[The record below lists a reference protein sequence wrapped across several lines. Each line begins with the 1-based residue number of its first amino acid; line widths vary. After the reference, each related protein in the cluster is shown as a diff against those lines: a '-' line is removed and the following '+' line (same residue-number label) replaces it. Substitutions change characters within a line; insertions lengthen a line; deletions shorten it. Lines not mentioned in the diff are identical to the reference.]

1 MRNEIL
7 KILDECRAE
16 IVTNMQAEGVT
27 VTGKTSSSL
36 AVEDRGEHLVLLQ
49 RPEGAP
55 IETTQFGRPKGK
67 VPQGFKDIIRQ
78 WILDKGITPK
88 EAPPYKRKE
97 SVNWIPKYTPQER
110 NLMRAAGA
118 IAYVIAN
125 GSKKIPE
132 GGTQRHRNPK
142 TNIYTEPID
151 KAIDKIS
158 NFLLTE
164 ITTNIRK

>member
-27 VTGKTSSSL
+27 VTGRTSGSL

-55 IETTQFGRPKGK
+55 IETTQFGRDGGK
-67 VPQGFKDIIRQ
+67 VPAGFRQIIKQWIIDKKIQTKDIPYIRKPSERWQ
-78 WILDKGITPK
+78 PM
-88 EAPPYKRKE
+88 
-97 SVNWIPKYTPQER
+97 YTPQER
-110 NLMRAAGA
+110 GLAAAAGA
-118 IAYVIAN
+118 IAHKIA
-125 GSKKIPE
+125 KV
-132 GGTQRHRNPK
+132 GTDRFANPK
-142 TNIYTEPID
+142 QNIYTEPID

>member
-7 KILDECRAE
+7 KIIDECRAE

-27 VTGKTSSSL
+27 VTGRTAGSL
-36 AVEDRGEHLVLLQ
+36 SVEDRGEHLVLVQ
-49 RPEGAP
+49 KPEGAP
-55 IETTQFGRPKGK
+55 IETTQFGRGGGK
-67 VPQGFKDIIRQ
+67 VPFGFRQIIKQ
-78 WILDKGITPK
+78 WIVDRKIPTQPIPYIRTPSDRWQ
-88 EAPPYKRKE
+88 PM
-97 SVNWIPKYTPQER
+97 YTPQER
-110 NLMRAAGA
+110 GLAAAAGA
-118 IAYVIAN
+118 IAHKIAT
-125 GSKKIPE
+125 I
-132 GGTQRHRNPK
+132 GTERFSNPN

>member
-16 IVTNMQAEGVT
+16 IETNMQAEGVT
-27 VTGKTSSSL
+27 VTGRTAGSL

-49 RPEGAP
+49 KPEGAP
-55 IETTQFGRPKGK
+55 LETTQFGREGGK
-67 VPQGFKDIIRQ
+67 VPFGFRQIIKQWIIDKKIQTKDIPYIRKPSERWQ
-78 WILDKGITPK
+78 PM
-88 EAPPYKRKE
+88 
-97 SVNWIPKYTPQER
+97 YTPQER
-110 NLMRAAGA
+110 GLAAAAGA
-118 IAYVIAN
+118 IAHKIAT
-125 GSKKIPE
+125 I
-132 GGTQRHRNPK
+132 GTERFSNPN

>member
-16 IVTNMQAEGVT
+16 IVTNMQAEGVK
-27 VTGKTSSSL
+27 VTGRTSGSL

-55 IETTQFGRPKGK
+55 LETTQFGREAGK
-67 VPQGFKDIIRQ
+67 VPTGFRQIIKQ
-78 WILDKGITPK
+78 WITDRKIPTQPIPYIRTPS
-88 EAPPYKRKE
+88 A
-97 SVNWIPKYTPQER
+97 NWQPMYTPEER
-110 NLMRAAGA
+110 GLAAAAGA
-118 IAYVIAN
+118 IAHKIA
-125 GSKKIPE
+125 KV
-132 GGTQRHRNPK
+132 GTDRFANPK
-142 TNIYTEPID
+142 QNIYTEPID
-151 KAIDKIS
+151 KAIEKIS

>member
-27 VTGKTSSSL
+27 VTGRTSGSL
-36 AVEDRGEHLVLLQ
+36 AVEDRGEHLVLIQ

-55 IETTQFGRPKGK
+55 IETTQFGREGGK
-67 VPQGFKDIIRQ
+67 VPFGFRQIIKQWIIDKKIQTKDIPYIRKPSERWQ
-78 WILDKGITPK
+78 PM
-88 EAPPYKRKE
+88 
-97 SVNWIPKYTPQER
+97 YTPQER
-110 NLMRAAGA
+110 GLAAAAGA
-118 IAYVIAN
+118 IAHKIA
-125 GSKKIPE
+125 KV
-132 GGTQRHRNPK
+132 GTDRFANPK
-142 TNIYTEPID
+142 QNIYTEPID

-158 NFLLTE
+158 NFLLIE

>member
-1 MRNEIL
+1 MREQIL
-7 KILDECRAE
+7 KILTDCKAE
-16 IVTNMQAEGVT
+16 IINNMQAEGVT
-27 VTGKTSSSL
+27 VTGRTANSL
-36 AVEDRGEHLVLLQ
+36 TVEDRGDHLVLVQ
-49 RPEGAP
+49 KPEGAP
-55 IETTQFGRPKGK
+55 LETTQFGRPKGK

-110 NLMRAAGA
+110 NLARAAA
-118 IAYVIAN
+118 SIAYVIAN
-125 GSKKIPE
+125 GSKNIPE
-132 GGTQRHRNPK
+132 GGTQRHRTPK

>member
-27 VTGKTSSSL
+27 VTGRTSGSL
-36 AVEDRGEHLVLLQ
+36 VVEDRGEHLVLLQ

-55 IETTQFGRPKGK
+55 LETTQFGREGGK
-67 VPQGFKDIIRQ
+67 VPFGFRQIIKQWIIDKKIQTKDIPYIRKPSERWQ
-78 WILDKGITPK
+78 PM
-88 EAPPYKRKE
+88 
-97 SVNWIPKYTPQER
+97 YTPQER
-110 NLMRAAGA
+110 GLAAAAGA
-118 IAYVIAN
+118 IAHKIA
-125 GSKKIPE
+125 KV
-132 GGTQRHRNPK
+132 GTDRFANPK
-142 TNIYTEPID
+142 QNIYTEPID
-151 KAIDKIS
+151 KAIEKIS

>member
-27 VTGKTSSSL
+27 VTGRTSGSL

-55 IETTQFGRPKGK
+55 IETTQFGREGGK
-67 VPQGFKDIIRQ
+67 VPFGFRQIIKQWIIDEKIQTKDIPYIRKPSERWQ
-78 WILDKGITPK
+78 PM
-88 EAPPYKRKE
+88 
-97 SVNWIPKYTPQER
+97 YTPQER
-110 NLMRAAGA
+110 GLAAAAGA
-118 IAYVIAN
+118 IAHKIA
-125 GSKKIPE
+125 KV
-132 GGTQRHRNPK
+132 GTDRFANPK
-142 TNIYTEPID
+142 QNIYTEPID

-164 ITTNIRK
+164 ITTNICK